1 MYNDVFADIYHQF
14 YSARGR
20 DYAAEADQIVKLA
33 GDRVSKAT
41 SLLDVACGTGQHLK
55 RFSEIYPDVEGV
67 DLSEDM
73 LHFAR
78 RELPAVSLHHGDM
91 CSFDLGR
98 RFDIATCLFSSV
110 GHMPAMTEL
119 EAAVSNILRHVS
131 PRGVLVLEPWWFP
144 DDFIDGYVASDA
156 LTVAGRKLCRMSYS
170 TLSGNRS
177 NIEVHY
183 LVADPG
189 SAPRHIV
196 DRTELTLFTRDQY
209 EAAFRAAG
217 AESEYVSGGP
227 SGRGLFIG
235 WRK

>member
-1 MYNDVFADIYHQF
+1 MYDDMFADIYHQF

-20 DYAAEADQIVKLA
+20 DYAAEADQIAKLA
-33 GDRVSKAT
+33 GDSVPAAA

-55 RFSEIYPDVEGV
+55 RFSELFPDVEGV

-73 LHFAR
+73 LRLAR
-78 RELPAVSLHHGDM
+78 LELPSVSLHHGDM

-98 RFDIATCLFSSV
+98 RFDIATCLFSSI
-110 GHMPAMTEL
+110 GHLPTTTEL

-144 DDFIDGYVASDA
+144 EDFIDGYVASDA
-156 LTVAGRKLCRMSYS
+156 LTVAGREICRMSYS

-183 LVADPG
+183 LVADTG
-189 SAPRHIV
+189 SAPRYVV
-196 DRTELTLFTRDQY
+196 DRTELTLFTRAQY

-217 AESEYVSGGP
+217 AESEYVPGGP

-235 WRK
+235 YRK